1 MPAGSQRSTLT
12 APTCLHTARRRVADE
27 PTSDSVGQDVDV
39 RRLLK
44 TRGIGMSLVIYTVM
58 YVLAVPVLGAF
69 GFHVFWEQI
78 GVAAV
83 VGIVSYA
90 VLRLVQH
97 HPAESNKHT

>member
-1 MPAGSQRSTLT
+1 M
-12 APTCLHTARRRVADE
+12 
-27 PTSDSVGQDVDV
+27 
-39 RRLLK
+39 
-44 TRGIGMSLVIYTVM
+44 IYTVM

-69 GFHVFWEQI
+69 GFHAFWEQI